1 MMKKEELF
9 ATCLGLGRLPVAP
22 GTWGS
27 LPPVVLYMAAGIL
40 FGPAA
45 AIGTMIALLTAGC
58 VVTVACSPAVIKQT
72 GSKDPG
78 KIVSDEVAGAALTL
92 LLMQLLD
99 LKTGFCV
106 AAALGFGLFRL
117 FDIVKPWPCRPLEKL
132 PAGWGIL
139 ADDLMA
145 AIYAAAAALVLG
157 RLAPGFFG

>member
-1 MMKKEELF
+1 MKKEELF
-9 ATCLGLGRLPVAP
+9 ATCFGLGRLPVAP

-40 FGPAA
+40 FGPVAA
-45 AIGTMIALLTAGC
+45 MGVLIAILTVGC
-58 VVTVACSPAVIKQT
+58 VVTVAFSPAVIEQT

-78 KIVSDEVAGAALTL
+78 KIVSDEVAGVALTL
-92 LLMQLLD
+92 LIMQFLT

-106 AAALGFGLFRL
+106 ASALGFGLFRL
-117 FDIVKPWPCRPLEKL
+117 FDIVKPWPCRRLEHL

-145 AIYAAAAALVLG
+145 GIYAAAAALLIL
-157 RLAPGFFG
+157 RLAPGFFE